1 MLATFREGQVLYSFL
16 VFFFWIIWIYLLII
30 VFGDIFRSHDL
41 SGVGKAIWAL
51 FVVVLPYLGVF
62 IYLLFRGGKMHEHA
76 VADAQAHDQAFRQYV
91 RNAADEPA
99 NGGPADELARLA
111 DLKERGV
118 ISDVEFERLK
128 AKVVS

>member
-1 MLATFREGQVLYSFL
+1 MLATFGEGQVLYSFL

-76 VADAQAHDQAFRQYV
+76 VADAQAQD
-91 RNAADEPA
+91 
-99 NGGPADELARLA
+99 
-111 DLKERGV
+111 
-118 ISDVEFERLK
+118 
-128 AKVVS
+128 